1 MFDYLYGGA
10 GSRKTSRLCEKA
22 LDFLKLPGSNPSR
35 LALTTYAR
43 EAANQLLDRLQA
55 LVLRDDV
62 LSWSQKLDL
71 VNGLDAATIGTNHAL
86 GRAAMDQHWL
96 DLGKTPSPE
105 VIDEAGRR
113 EFVTIAIDAAGI
125 STAQQQRLDSL
136 SVRLTRPEPHRD
148 IRALM
153 DMISNLGIAT
163 AALAPACM
171 TSINV
176 LCDELD
182 QLRQTR
188 GLKATE
194 ATFIAHATQAAA
206 QLLAH
211 PKGHTGATRDA
222 REAIEAY
229 IAEPTWARLHKLT
242 TVKALA
248 KATKAEPITP
258 DAAIVDPLRKAAAD
272 YHLFPEFVADLRE
285 YVEIVSSIAASA
297 HQQYRRLVTG
307 ANRVDFSD
315 MEQALHD
322 LLADAVRR
330 KAFCAPLGFIGS
342 DESQDMTARSAAAI
356 AAVTREVGA
365 GAWLADP
372 NQSIYPFR
380 GADHVAVDNEAKNLL
395 AAVAGGAGPTT
406 HYENHRSPPGIIR
419 FVNDLFYSLK
429 STVLA
434 GGAAAAGLRHL
445 PANHIQTAPVPAAG
459 APPAPVGKVERWL
472 LSETSQPKRFAQ
484 LADGVARI
492 LARPTP
498 PGEKPVDPK
507 DICIMVR
514 DRYAKKDLAKALR
527 DRGIKVAMRSSGLF
541 DGREVTVVLNAARLL
556 LDKSDS
562 IAEASLWFLLEGRQQ
577 PTSQQSTNQ
586 QPTSQAASLD
596 SWLVDR
602 IAKTTATPKPAW
614 LEAIDNARAARA
626 TTLLSP
632 LSAVVLAIEVTGVL
646 GRIAAWGDSFER
658 QARIDSL
665 LALAAGFTKQAKAAG
680 RAATV
685 GGFLAMC
692 EERAAK
698 EAQAYT
704 ARRPGSGADA
714 EDGFDAEVPPKD
726 LPGVRLMTNHATKG
740 LGFPI
745 TIIADFSLPGR
756 AFTPFELTTL
766 NGMPHVW
773 PDPLAGEKN
782 TALVAIAR
790 GLAEG
795 RARYEKQV
803 DAETQL
809 IYVSFSRSQGEL
821 IVAPA
826 DDPADADWLP
836 AVFGPSNPAAGAPA
850 GIDHFLPTNTAVTQ
864 VVHTQ
869 PSAPLP
875 GGAAPLPAA
884 DYTFVNNLS
893 AALPAVGPAAQS
905 ATPVNAIISA
915 PPRPLTSVAHSPRY
929 RSPSDNRT
937 AAGPWQAA
945 STSVP
950 VPGQTDLING
960 RFKAAA
966 AAKAD
971 ALGEAFHAFMAAIPS
986 LPALADGD
994 QAKQKRSRR
1003 LWEKVAARCLG
1014 GYLDPADVANIA
1026 AAGLSSAAMVDR
1038 GQSFVDWCR
1047 QEFGI
1052 TPSDWIVEAGVSGP
1066 ANVAIGG
1073 TWRGRIDL
1081 TFVARSG
1088 ELAGRRVLVD
1098 HKAVMAARP
1107 DCVAKA
1113 GEYVGE
1119 VSAYA
1124 ESLAAVRPLGA
1135 GPGESLAPNA
1145 IYIHFPLAAAIV
1157 PLVNTAQ
1164 AGGKSAAHAGG
1175 AAA

>member
-22 LDFLKLPGSNPSR
+22 LEFLKLSGSKPR
-35 LALTTYAR
+35 ALALTTYAR
-43 EAANQLLDRLQA
+43 EAANQLLDRLRV
-55 LVLRDDV
+55 LVLRDDS
-62 LSWSQKLDL
+62 LTWSRKLDL

-96 DLGKTPSPE
+96 DLGKAPSPE
-105 VIDEAGRR
+105 VIDEAARR
-113 EFVTIAIDAAGI
+113 EFVMIAIEAAGI
-125 STAQQQRLDSL
+125 SAAQQKRLDRL
-136 SVRLTRPEPHRD
+136 SVRLTRPQPHRD
-148 IRALM
+148 VRALM
-153 DMISNLGIAT
+153 DIISNLGIASS
-163 AALAPACM
+163 ALPPACM
-171 TSINV
+171 TSVDV
-176 LCDELD
+176 LCNELD

-194 ATFIAHATQAAA
+194 ATFRAQAVQAAG
-206 QLLAH
+206 QLQAH
-211 PKGHTGATRDA
+211 PKRDTGDTRKA

-242 TVKALA
+242 TVVALA
-248 KATKAEPITP
+248 KATKKEPITP
-258 DAAIVDPLRKAAAD
+258 DASTVAPLRRAAAD

-285 YVEIVSSIAASA
+285 YVEIVSSIAADA
-297 HQQYRRLVTG
+297 HQQYRRLVAE

-322 LLADAVRR
+322 LLADPVRR
-330 KAFCAPLGFIGS
+330 KAFCAPWGFIGS

-356 AAVTREVGA
+356 GAVTRQVGA

-380 GADHVAVDNEAKNLL
+380 GADHVAVDNEANNLL
-395 AAVAGGAGPTT
+395 TAVAGGASPTT
-406 HYENHRSPPGIIR
+406 HYDNHRSPPGIIR

-445 PANHIQTAPVPAAG
+445 PADHIQTAPVPPAG
-459 APPAPVGKVERWL
+459 APPASVGKVERWL

-492 LARPTP
+492 LARDTQ
-498 PGEKPVDPK
+498 PGGKRIEPE

-514 DRYAKKDLAKALR
+514 DRYAKKDVARALR

-541 DGREVTVVLNAARLL
+541 DGREVTVILNAARLL
-556 LDKSDS
+556 FDRTDS
-562 IAEASLWFLLEGRQQ
+562 IAEASLWFLLEGRHQ
-577 PTSQQSTNQ
+577 PN
-586 QPTSQAASLD
+586 SQAPSLD

-602 IAKTTATPKPAW
+602 IAKTATTPKPVW
-614 LEAIDNARAARA
+614 LEAIENARAAGA
-626 TTLLSP
+626 MTLLSP
-632 LSAVVLAIEVTGVL
+632 LSSVILAIEVTGIL
-646 GRIAAWGDSFER
+646 GRIAVWGDSFER

-665 LALAAGFTKQAKAAG
+665 LALAANFTKQAKSAG

-692 EERAAK
+692 EDRAAK

-704 ARRPGSGADA
+704 GTRPGGRSDA

-745 TIIADFSLPGR
+745 TIIADFSLPSR
-756 AFTPFELTTL
+756 AFTPFEITTL
-766 NGMPHVW
+766 SGMPHVW
-773 PDPLAGEKN
+773 PDPLAGEEN

-826 DDPADADWLP
+826 DDPEDADWLP

-850 GIDHFLPTNTAVTQ
+850 GIDHFLPTNATATQ

-869 PSAPLP
+869 PFAPLP
-875 GGAAPLPAA
+875 SGAASLPAA
-884 DYTFVNNLS
+884 DYTFVNNLT
-893 AALPAVGPAAQS
+893 ATVPAVGPATQPA
-905 ATPVNAIISA
+905 APVNAIIASA
-915 PPRPLTSVAHSPRY
+915 PRPLTSVAHPPRY

-937 AAGPWQAA
+937 AAGPWQVA
-945 STSVP
+945 STYVSVP
-950 VPGQTDLING
+950 EQNDLING
-960 RFKAAA
+960 RFKAVA

-986 LPALADGD
+986 LPPLADGD
-994 QAKQKRSRR
+994 QAKQAQSRR

-1014 GYLDPADVANIA
+1014 KFLNPADVANIA
-1026 AAGLSSAAMVDR
+1026 SAGLSPAAMVDR
-1038 GQSFVDWCR
+1038 GQAFVDWSQR
-1047 QEFGI
+1047 EFGVA
-1052 TPSDWIVEAGVSGP
+1052 PSDWIVETGVSGP
-1066 ANVAIGG
+1066 ANAAIGG

-1081 TFVARSG
+1081 AFVARSG
-1088 ELAGRRVLVD
+1088 ALAGRRVLVD

-1124 ESLAAVRPLGA
+1124 ESLATVTPVGA
-1135 GPGESLAPNA
+1135 GPGQSLAPDA

-1157 PLVNTAQ
+1157 PLLNAGHADEKNTAT
-1164 AGGKSAAHAGG
+1164 AGGEAA
-1175 AAA
+1175 